1 MKTEDFKEEFRELN
15 GVPLRVSTYKIGDD
29 YYCHVS
35 NVDPGATIARS
46 TASSREKAVEE
57 AMVKVNQRI
66 RKESKT

>member
-29 YYCHVS
+29 YYCHVY

-46 TASSREKAVEE
+46 TAISREKAVEE
-57 AMVKVNQRI
+57 AMIKVNQRI
-66 RKESKT
+66 RRIHNI